1 MDITK
6 LTTKR
11 LLAYYKSHRKKMY
24 SKYRSEVIGYDSN
37 NKPITEWSGNSD
49 CYSDYF
55 HKDLKLFNDLK
66 NELQLRENIKKP

>member
-24 SKYRSEVIGYDSN
+24 CRYRSEVIGYDAN
-37 NKPITEWSGNSD
+37 NKPITEWSGEGELFYAD
-49 CYSDYF
+49 I
-55 HKDLKLFNDLK
+55 KLYND
-66 NELQLRENIKKP
+66 